1 MVCIWALEGN
11 LWEQVL
17 PSNHVFFGSQF
28 SSGWA
33 GSAFTPELS
42 CWPEVWSTCL
52 LLPQNSFQPSEAALS
67 AVAGTAHLTCEQ
79 R

>member
-1 MVCIWALEGN
+1 MVCIWASEGN

-17 PSNHVFFGSQF
+17 PSNHDF

-42 CWPEVWSTCL
+42 CWPEVWSAHCCS
-52 LLPQNSFQPSEAALS
+52 LLPALKMDAALS

-79 R
+79 